1 MLPSTPPAGYS
12 EEQAIE
18 QLSGSV
24 DVYVSKFRPMRHTLS
39 GREERTLMKLLVH
52 VESGRV
58 VGCHMWV
65 AAAAV
70 RPAAVCL

>member
-1 MLPSTPPAGYS
+1 M
-12 EEQAIE
+12 E

-52 VESGRV
+52 AESGRV

-65 AAAAV
+65 AASCTAPCCCV
-70 RPAAVCL
+70 LLMLVC